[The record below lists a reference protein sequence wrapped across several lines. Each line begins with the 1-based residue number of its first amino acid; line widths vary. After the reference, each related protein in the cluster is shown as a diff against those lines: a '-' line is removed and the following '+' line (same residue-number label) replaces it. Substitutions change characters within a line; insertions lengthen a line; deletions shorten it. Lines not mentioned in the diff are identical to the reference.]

1 MTGERST
8 SRTTGL
14 ERRRRGPGSR
24 ADADHPTRHELMDAA
39 VSVAEQEGLA
49 GLTVARITAAA
60 GHAKGTF
67 YVHFPDRAAFL
78 VALHRRFH
86 DALFSRIVAATAA
99 ERPGPARAGKRL
111 TAFLD
116 GCRALPGVR
125 AVLLEART
133 EPAVAAEV
141 DRRNRRA
148 ATVLAADLAGCCA
161 QPRETAR
168 LLVLA
173 AADVAARESDRRRRL
188 PSARRALLG
197 LIPPG
202 RGSEADRDRENS
214 SPYLRPGSAIVPA
227 ATQGI

>member
-1 MTGERST
+1 
-8 SRTTGL
+8 
-14 ERRRRGPGSR
+14 
-24 ADADHPTRHELMDAA
+24 MDAA

-67 YVHFPDRAAFL
+67 YVHFPDRGAFL

-141 DRRNRRA
+141 DRRNRQA
-148 ATVLAADLAGCCA
+148 ATVLAADLTGCDCA

-197 LIPPG
+197 LIPG
-202 RGSEADRDRENS
+202 KSLCHASGLAGQSCR
-214 SPYLRPGSAIVPA
+214 
-227 ATQGI
+227 Q